1 VGIKEV
7 KRQANIRKWTAVFSD
22 RNASGLTVRQ
32 YCHEHGITKDQ
43 YYYWLKV
50 VRTTAIELAE
60 QQNALVEIQTAP
72 NDEPL
77 IMTSEDRSEPPSCT
91 PCIRIQNRET
101 LIHVDGSAPASL
113 VRAIMEVM
121 QNA

>member
-1 VGIKEV
+1 MGIKEV

-22 RNASGLTVRQ
+22 RNASGLTVRP
-32 YCHEHGITKDQ
+32 YCDQHGITKDQ

-50 VRTTAIELAE
+50 VRTAAIELAE
-60 QQNALVEIQTAP
+60 RQNALVEIPTAR
-72 NDEPL
+72 NDEAL
-77 IMTSEDRSEPPSCT
+77 VMTSGDRAEHSECA
-91 PCIRIQNRET
+91 PCIRIQNGKT

-121 QNA
+121 QHA